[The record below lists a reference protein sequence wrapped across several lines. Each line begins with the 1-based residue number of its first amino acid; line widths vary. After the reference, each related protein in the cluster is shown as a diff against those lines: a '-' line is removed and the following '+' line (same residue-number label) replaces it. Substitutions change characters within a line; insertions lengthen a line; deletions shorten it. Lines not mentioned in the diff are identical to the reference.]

1 MSDSSSTPSSAS
13 NCGRR
18 SSPSSGSLAFL
29 VHSPNTVQNNLPPD
43 VDNKPLARQKR
54 RRTSKEDED
63 ILKAEYQRNPKPD
76 KATRLDIV
84 RRVALGEKEV
94 QIWFQNKRQNDRR
107 RSQPAQTYDLY
118 SSSDPSSDG
127 PQPATMSPSLQ
138 VAVDRDDDMQEHSTE
153 EMVSAQTAPEP
164 ANLPPP
170 TTTTTSSGGVDT
182 SLQLSQTQQIV
193 ELESQIADAAD
204 VQPTGPQSCDAAPT
218 DLPGSQPIP
227 SSQESAQGLRPGYLA
242 NRRSASFIKSQETD
256 LPGPIPVNAVPD
268 LSQNATRGLKRTRS
282 YVRLSMTVDGKAR
295 VVTDADESPSP
306 PKSRQLPPAVFE
318 GRSAGLRRSY
328 SATGLYDKFAEASAQ
343 GPPNKFARTSV
354 GRSRDSRAWEFWCD
368 ADARSSLTE
377 KADQEGSG
385 SAADAISLI
394 RANSKGALRSN
405 PNRTN
410 TPLLSRENSKKRA
423 KQDGTIAKKGLVRAS
438 TTYGR
443 LQSRS
448 NEPGL
453 AKSKRKGEG
462 NENDFEMPQTESD
475 KENWE
480 PEDPAQNAS
489 PAKGPQT
496 QPAFQR
502 RSRQILGEN
511 TEILSQSSSI
521 GAMMDREKRLKAN
534 RKSKGVEGES
544 VCPDDDE
551 EIASFM
557 GSKGTSSVRS
567 VSSGEELG
575 CVEGLLALANWR

>member
-1 MSDSSSTPSSAS
+1 MSDSSSPPSSAS
-13 NCGRR
+13 NCDRR
-18 SSPSSGSLAFL
+18 SSPSSGGLAFL

-118 SSSDPSSDG
+118 SSSGPSSDG
-127 PQPATMSPSLQ
+127 PHPATMSPSLQ
-138 VAVDRDDDMQEHSTE
+138 VAVDRDDDAQEHDIE
-153 EMVSAQTAPEP
+153 EKDSPQTASEP

-170 TTTTTSSGGVDT
+170 TTTTTSSAGLDT
-182 SLQLSQTQQIV
+182 SLEPSQTQQT
-193 ELESQIADAAD
+193 LDAETQSTDATH
-204 VQPTGPQSCDAAPT
+204 VQSTDPQSYDTAPT
-218 DLPGSQPIP
+218 ELPCSQPLP

-242 NRRSASFIKSQETD
+242 NRRNASFIKSQETD
-256 LPGPIPVNAVPD
+256 LLGPIPTNAVSDKP
-268 LSQNATRGLKRTRS
+268 QNSTRGLKRTHS

-328 SATGLYDKFAEASAQ
+328 SATGLHDRFAEASAQ
-343 GPPNKFARTSV
+343 GPPSKFARTSI

-394 RANSKGALRSN
+394 RANSRGALRSN

-410 TPLLSRENSKKRA
+410 TPLLSRENSKRA
-423 KQDGTIAKKGLVRAS
+423 KQDGKVAKKGLVRAS

-453 AKSKRKGEG
+453 AKSEEKGED
-462 NENDFEMPQTESD
+462 NENDFEIPQTESD

-480 PEDPAQNAS
+480 PEDPAPNS
-489 PAKGPQT
+489 GRAKGSQS

-511 TEILSQSSSI
+511 TEILSQCSSL
-521 GAMMDREKRLKAN
+521 GVMMDREKRLKAN
-534 RKSKGVEGES
+534 RKSKGAEGEN

-551 EIASFM
+551 EVASFM
-557 GSKGTSSVRS
+557 GSKGASSVRS